1 MNSPQ
6 KRRRRQYSAADARE
20 RIRGLADAARQIA
33 REELAAKTEDTED
46 IVMRKLLELGSP
58 LTQQNYLQLAY
69 WDNRT
74 LENLGPEG
82 RAELPEGFE
91 EWPRTE
97 KDIN

>member
-1 MNSPQ
+1 MESPQ
-6 KRRRRQYSAADARE
+6 KRRRRQYSPADARE
-20 RIRGLADAARQIA
+20 RIRGLADAARQVA
-33 REELAAKTEDTED
+33 REECAATTDD

-69 WDNRT
+69 WDNRK
-74 LENLGPEG
+74 LEDLGPEE

>member
-1 MNSPQ
+1 MESPQ
-6 KRRRRQYSAADARE
+6 KRRRRQYSAGDVRE
-20 RIRGLADAARQIA
+20 RIRGLAGAARQIA
-33 REELAAKTEDTED
+33 REEHVKTED

-69 WDNRT
+69 WDNRK
-74 LENLGPEG
+74 LEDLGPEE

-97 KDIN
+97 KDLN

>member
-1 MNSPQ
+1 MESPQ
-6 KRRRRQYSAADARE
+6 KRRRRQYSAADVRE
-20 RIRGLADAARQIA
+20 RIRGLADAARKIA
-33 REELAAKTEDTED
+33 KEELAAKTED
-46 IVMRKLLELGSP
+46 IVMTKLLELGSP

-69 WDNRT
+69 WDNRK
-74 LENLGPEG
+74 LEDLGPEE